1 MSQHAPTFFATSIG
15 RPAFVTAEFLEEMNR
30 QFESC
35 TPQEI
40 LEWCLTNFRTGVSLG
55 TSFGP
60 SGLMMM
66 DMALKIDPHID
77 IYYLNTEYLFPQT
90 MDQITRAEEHF
101 GRSFRSIMPHLTI
114 AEQAERYGPALY
126 STDPNQCCKIRKVYT
141 QIHALKDSSIWITSI
156 RRDQSPTR
164 ADTPFISWNDKFN
177 VLKLTPMAEVTG
189 DQVWDYVREHN
200 LPYNELHDQGYPSI
214 GCWPCTQPVSEGED
228 ERAGRWRG
236 MDKTECG
243 LQTDDDSPKELALAG
258 QPG

>member
-1 MSQHAPTFFATSIG
+1 MSHHAPTFFATSTG

-90 MDQITRAEEHF
+90 MEQIVRAEEHF

-114 AEQAERYGPALY
+114 AQQAERYGPALY

-164 ADTPFISWNDKFN
+164 ADTPFIAWNDKFN

-189 DQVWDYVREHN
+189 EQVWAYVKEHN

-214 GCWPCTQPVSEGED
+214 GCWPCTQPVLDGED

-243 LQTDDDSPKELALAG
+243 LQTDDDSQEELALTG